1 MNKIA
6 IVALLVIVLV
16 ACAPVMP
23 SRNQTMNKTTEKIV
37 EENKTMEKTEI
48 NETMEEQKEEK
59 KVDTRDFPQKEV
71 TEGDLVSFPNL
82 KAVDPDG
89 DPIKYKFS
97 EPLNEKGQWQTKEGD
112 AGEHIVTI
120 TASDGSNTV
129 SQQVLIIVKS
139 KNKAPSIELEQPV
152 QAKEGETLTLTPKA
166 TDPDGD
172 EVTLSYDGWMNSD
185 TKELGY
191 EDSGNHKVII
201 IATDSK
207 GAKASIEAIVSVEN
221 ANRAPELADVP
232 PQTIK
237 EGQKVS
243 IKPSAKDVDDDNVTY
258 SFDFPLDEK
267 GSWETKIGDAGDYE
281 IKVTANDGELTSE
294 KTFLLTV
301 QAVNRPPVIELDS
314 PITVEEG
321 DLVKLEPTITDAEG
335 DEVRVSYSGWMN
347 TATKNTGYDD
357 AGDHIVTIAARDT
370 AGNEAKLE
378 VTVIVEDQNRPPIF
392 GAGSFN

>member
-23 SRNQTMNKTTEKIV
+23 SRNQTTNKTTEKIA
-37 EENKTMEKTEI
+37 EENKTMEKVET
-48 NETMEEQKEEK
+48 NETMEKTEEK
-59 KVDTRDFPQKEV
+59 KVDTRDLPQKEV

-89 DPIKYKFS
+89 DPIKYTFG

-112 AGEHIVTI
+112 AGEHVVTI

-152 QAKEGETLTLTPKA
+152 LAKEGETLTLAPTA

-172 EVTLSYDGWMNSD
+172 EVTLTFDGWMNSD
-185 TKELGY
+185 SKELGY
-191 EDSGNHKVII
+191 DDSGNHKVVI

-207 GAKASIEAIVSVEN
+207 GAKASIEVIVSVEN

-243 IKPSAKDVDDDNVTY
+243 IKPSAKDEDGDEITY

-281 IKVTANDGELTSE
+281 IKVTANDGTSTSE

-301 QAVNRPPVIELDS
+301 QAVNRPPVIELES
-314 PITVEEG
+314 PVTVNEG

-347 TATKNTGYDD
+347 TATKITG
-357 AGDHIVTIAARDT
+357 
-370 AGNEAKLE
+370 
-378 VTVIVEDQNRPPIF
+378 
-392 GAGSFN
+392 